1 VAERRLATRL
11 LLGPPV
17 RSTDFPNLHERFL
30 IAAVATILVIRT
42 QLWLTNYP
50 QLGGA
55 GLHIAHLLWG
65 GLFMV
70 VAIGIQLTLLG
81 RRTRRV
87 TAIVGGVGFGF
98 FIDELG
104 KFITADNNYFYRP
117 AAALIYLIFAGLVVL
132 ALAFRRR
139 AAFTPRERLANASD
153 LLTAAIR
160 RDLTAEERRQA
171 LALLDGADPDD
182 PVVEPLRAALQ
193 ATRGSRARPTV
204 LGGAR
209 SALAR
214 RLERLVAWSG
224 FETAVVWLFA
234 LWAGASVI
242 SNAELVFSVASDLGG
257 AHAGFT
263 SDRLADLEIANAA
276 NVASSLVSAAFV
288 ACGIVGL
295 VRGGSRQAAYRWFDR
310 ALLVAI
316 FLTQV
321 FAFFESQFHAVFG
334 LAIDLALLVA
344 LRAVARADEDSVR
357 PMWLQSAV
365 RAEGP
370 VGAA

>member
-11 LLGPPV
+11 LLGPPI

-30 IAAVATILVIRT
+30 LAAVTTVLVIRT

-65 GLFMV
+65 GMFMV
-70 VAIGIQLTLLG
+70 IAIGLQLTFLG
-81 RRTRRV
+81 RGTRRA
-87 TAIVGGVGFGF
+87 TAVIGGVGFGF

-104 KFITADNNYFYRP
+104 KFITADNNYFYQP

-132 ALAFRRR
+132 ALAFRRG
-139 AAFTPRERLANASD
+139 AAFTAREDLANASD
-153 LLTAAIR
+153 LLTESVR
-160 RDLTAEERRQA
+160 RDLSDRERAEA
-171 LALLDGADPDD
+171 LALLDRASGTL
-182 PVVEPLRAALQ
+182 VEPLRELLGAQ
-193 ATRGSRARPTV
+193 PEISSRPRVA
-204 LGGAR
+204 GGV
-209 SALAR
+209 R
-214 RLERLVAWSG
+214 RALERLVAWRG

-234 LWAGASVI
+234 VWAGATVI
-242 SNAELVFSVASDLGG
+242 TNAELVFSFVTELGG
-257 AHAGFT
+257 AHRSFR
-263 SDRLADLEIANAA
+263 SDRITDLEIANAA
-276 NVASSLVSAAFV
+276 SVVSSLVSAALV
-288 ACGIVGL
+288 GCGIAAL
-295 VRGGSRQAAYRWFDR
+295 VRDGSHDAAYRWFDR

-316 FLTQV
+316 FVTQV

-334 LAIDLALLVA
+334 LAIDLLLLIA
-344 LRAVARADEDSVR
+344 LRAVARADVSSVR
-357 PMWLQSAV
+357 PVWLQSGV